1 MSAKYQAMLAKE
13 AEERRLKKLKR
24 KEKAEMEA
32 KLIQDEYNRKAQIL
46 EKEAEYR
53 RKIHE
58 DNLKKEYEKTQEILR
73 QQELQNK
80 LDNEKINQELLKMK
94 DANEKREQEINMQK
108 QKREL
113 EYNQKKI
120 YNETRISKKNG
131 RVKSRI
137 SKKKK
142 RIRPT

>member
-32 KLIQDEYNRKAQIL
+32 KLIQDEYNRQAQIL

-53 RKIHE
+53 RKIYE
-58 DNLKKEYEKTQEILR
+58 DNQKKEYEKTQEILR

-94 DANEKREQEINMQK
+94 DANEKREQEINMQR
-108 QKREL
+108 QKREM
-113 EYNQKKI
+113 EYNQKI
-120 YNETRISKKNG
+120 TYLI
-131 RVKSRI
+131 I
-137 SKKKK
+137 
-142 RIRPT
+142 

>member
-24 KEKAEMEA
+24 TKKAEMEA
-32 KLIQDEYNRKAQIL
+32 KLIQDEYNRQAQIL

-113 EYNQKKI
+113 EYNQKI
-120 YNETRISKKNG
+120 FIMNQEFQ
-131 RVKSRI
+131 
-137 SKKKK
+137 KK
-142 RIRPT
+142 RKSQIKNFKEE

>member
-32 KLIQDEYNRKAQIL
+32 KLIQDEYNRQAQIL

-53 RKIHE
+53 RKIYE
-58 DNLKKEYEKTQEILR
+58 DNQKKEYEKTQEILR

-94 DANEKREQEINMQK
+94 DAKEKREQEINMQK
-108 QKREL
+108 QKMQVVNHEIQNHQEMVL
-113 EYNQKKI
+113 SLN
-120 YNETRISKKNG
+120 
-131 RVKSRI
+131 
-137 SKKKK
+137 
-142 RIRPT
+142 

>member
-24 KEKAEMEA
+24 TKKAEMEA
-32 KLIQDEYNRKAQIL
+32 KLIQDEYNRQAQIL

-58 DNLKKEYEKTQEILR
+58 DNQKKEYEKTQEILR

-113 EYNQKKI
+113 EYNQNHE
-120 YNETRISKKNG
+120 Y
-131 RVKSRI
+131 
-137 SKKKK
+137 
-142 RIRPT
+142 

>member
-1 MSAKYQAMLAKE
+1 MNAKYQAMLAKE

-24 KEKAEMEA
+24 TKRAEMEA
-32 KLIQDEYNRKAQIL
+32 KLIQDEYNRQAQIL

-113 EYNQKKI
+113 EYNQKI
-120 YNETRISKKNG
+120 FIMNQELQKKKG

-137 SKKKK
+137 SKKNK

>member
-32 KLIQDEYNRKAQIL
+32 KLIQDEYNRQAQIL

-53 RKIHE
+53 RKIYE
-58 DNLKKEYEKTQEILR
+58 DNQKKEYEKTQEILR

-94 DANEKREQEINMQK
+94 DANEKREQEINMQR

-113 EYNQKKI
+113 EYNQKI
-120 YNETRISKKNG
+120 FIMNQEFQKKKG

-137 SKKKK
+137 SKKNK